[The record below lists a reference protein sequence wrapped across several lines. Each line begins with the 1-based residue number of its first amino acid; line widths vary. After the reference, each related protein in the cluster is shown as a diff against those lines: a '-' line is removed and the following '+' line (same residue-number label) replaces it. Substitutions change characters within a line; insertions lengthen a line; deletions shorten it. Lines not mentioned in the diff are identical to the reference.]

1 MLWSDMT
8 DLTVKG
14 EGGVSQVD
22 KEQGWNGTLKSL
34 DGPVVRIPKASMQQ
48 QPGLLHSA
56 QQSWRLG
63 ERLLL

>member
-14 EGGVSQVD
+14 EGGVSQVG

-34 DGPVVRIPKASMQQ
+34 DQ
-48 QPGLLHSA
+48 
-56 QQSWRLG
+56 
-63 ERLLL
+63 